1 MGTRMAPN
9 YAIIFMHYLES
20 NMLNQSTLK
29 PKIWLKFIDDTFM
42 IWQHGIQTLT
52 LFMDMLNS
60 HHPTIKFTYE
70 YNTKEIAFLD
80 TIVYKNTSNQLFT
93 RAYHK
98 PTDNKQYLHFH
109 SVHPRKQKESVP
121 YGLLIRSRRIC
132 SENKHFDKE
141 ARNILQQLRHRKYLQ
156 DLLEKACRKVSSM
169 DRQDLLRPTVP
180 KDNSKLRL
188 ITNFNPNNPD
198 LRSLLKNMKKY
209 CC

>member
-1 MGTRMAPN
+1 
-9 YAIIFMHYLES
+9 
-20 NMLNQSTLK
+20 
-29 PKIWLKFIDDTFM
+29 M
-42 IWQHGIQTLT
+42 IWQHGIQTLI

-60 HHPTIKFTYE
+60 HYPTIKFTYE

-80 TIVYKNTSNQLFT
+80 TIVYKTASSQLLT

-109 SVHPRKQKESVP
+109 SVHPRKQKESVL

-132 SENKHFDKE
+132 SEEIYFEGE
-141 ARNILQQLRHRKYLQ
+141 ARNILQQLRHRKYPQ
-156 DLLEKACRKVSSM
+156 DLLEKAYRKVSSM
-169 DRQDLLRPTVP
+169 DKQDLLRPSVP

-198 LRSLLKNMKKY
+198 LRSFPKNMKIY
-209 CC
+209 SC